1 MNTPYLTSRLE
12 ALETRLAPAGLVT
25 ITLANGVLTIAGDPR
40 DNIVEITESSP
51 GIWRA
56 QDLSG
61 SGTEF
66 AFNGQP
72 PSSAVSFFIP
82 TGGVKVDLKE
92 GNDNFNL
99 GGLDIAGALTV
110 TDKAGND
117 DLGLF
122 ETRVSGAVKIDLGSG
137 DDTAAFSRT
146 SIGGAL
152 SFKMGS
158 GDDGVA
164 LGSGYYQAVTVD
176 LGTGTNT
183 FGLDAGEPLRIQGNL
198 NVVSAGGALE
208 TTSMVLATDN
218 ALIHGNVSLKVL
230 AGSSQVDFGFFVGNH
245 LRIAGNLSLQTAAGN
260 DQIRLTE
267 DLTVGGQLSLKLGE
281 GDNAVSSTGLKT
293 FSLGSLAY
301 TGGKGDDVLDLRGT
315 IGTIAGSVTTSL
327 GSGGT
332 NVVDVNPATSLII
345 GGGFSYKGST
355 GNDLLFIS
363 GPRAEIHGAVN
374 FTGLSGTNSLS
385 LVPVLGRFGP
395 ITATGG
401 AQTDLFTLGSFSG
414 GTVEITVLGKVS
426 VNHSSGPSSLVVSD
440 VTHHGALSVANAG
453 GTNMYIQDS
462 QMNGPVTLKATGNS
476 ISFFDISN
484 TTFVGA
490 FSLTTGGG
498 ADTVL
503 LDASTGTSRLNL
515 FRSQSTISLGAGD
528 DFFRAGDTPVAPNQ
542 GNAFG
547 GVLTVSGG
555 SGTDTALLLVGYGNA
570 FDLPAQ
576 IKNDV
581 EIQA

>member
-1 MNTPYLTSRLE
+1 MSTPHLACLE

-25 ITLANGVLTIAGDPR
+25 ITLANGVLTIAGDSG

-99 GGLDIAGALTV
+99 GGLDIAGPLTV

-122 ETRVSGAVKIDLGSG
+122 ETHISGAVKIDLGIG
-137 DDTAAFSRT
+137 TDTVAISRT

-152 SFKMGS
+152 SLKMGS

-198 NVVSAGGALE
+198 SVVSAGGALE
-208 TTSMVLATDN
+208 TTGMVLATDN
-218 ALIHGNVSLKVL
+218 AIIHGHVSLKVL

-245 LRIAGNLSLQTAAGN
+245 LRIIGNLSLQTAAGN
-260 DQIRLTE
+260 DQVRLTQ

-281 GDNAVSSTGLKT
+281 GDNDVSSLGLQS

-301 TGGKGDDVLDLRGT
+301 TGGKGDDILDLRGT
-315 IGTIAGSVTTSL
+315 TATIAGSVTTTL
-327 GSGGT
+327 GSGGS
-332 NVVDVNPATSLII
+332 NVVDINPTTSLFI
-345 GGGFSYKGST
+345 GGSFTYKGST
-355 GNDLLFIS
+355 GNDLLYIS
-363 GPRAEIHGAVN
+363 GPRAEIYGPLN
-374 FTGLSGTNSLS
+374 FTGLSGVNSLS

-395 ITATGG
+395 INANGG

-414 GTVEITVLGKVS
+414 STVEITVLGKVN
-426 VNHSSGPSSLVVSD
+426 VNHGGGPSSLVVSD
-440 VTHHGALSVANAG
+440 VTHHGALIVANAG

-462 QMNGPVTLKATGNS
+462 QMNGPVSLKATGNS
-476 ISFFDISN
+476 NSFFDLSD

-503 LDASTGTSRLNL
+503 LDTSTGTSRVNL

-528 DFFRAGDTPVAPNQ
+528 DLFRAGNTPVAPNQ

-555 SGTDTALLLVGYGNA
+555 SGTDTAEVLTGYGNS
-570 FDLPAQ
+570 FDLPAV
-576 IKNDV
+576 IKSDV
-581 EIQA
+581 EFQG